1 MTGRITKLVSNE
13 NYLELLN
20 QIADSIHYL
29 VFSVDDNPEP
39 RKIGIKTVD
48 EEPIRSY
55 AVP

>member
-1 MTGRITKLVSNE
+1 MTRWSIK
-13 NYLELLN
+13 LLN
-20 QIADSIHYL
+20 NKVLEVLNHSVDLIHNL

-39 RKIGIKTVD
+39 RKIGIITVD